1 MNDLDLCLE
10 VVSKSCQ
17 ELREI
22 RRWISRKPLEIEAW
36 FQRTTNRKWY
46 MGYQMVTWSMTSR
59 DPQRCCKAVRSAILA
74 TAWLLVVFLFVIVLI
89 FVRFSHCNFYFCIV
103 FVSQIVIILVFI
115 LTEWRPIIPVF
126 VFVTKIALTATR
138 DHFNMSVKRQTLH
151 CVARL
156 RCWPWWW
163 DGPHS
168 DTSDPCVGEWSMYND
183 QSRPFRG
190 GSLPSTKNIYI
201 TQTL

>member
-59 DPQRCCKAVRSAILA
+59 DPQRCCKAVRLAILA

-89 FVRFSHCNFYFCIV
+89 FVRFSHCNFLFLYRFRFTNCHNSRFHTHRMTCNNSSFRFRYENSSDCNEGPFQHECEETNPSLCSTSEMLALV
-103 FVSQIVIILVFI
+103 MRWSSQRYQWSLC
-115 LTEWRPIIPVF
+115 WRMKHV
-126 VFVTKIALTATR
+126 
-138 DHFNMSVKRQTLH
+138 
-151 CVARL
+151 
-156 RCWPWWW
+156 
-163 DGPHS
+163 
-168 DTSDPCVGEWSMYND
+168 
-183 QSRPFRG
+183 
-190 GSLPSTKNIYI
+190 
-201 TQTL
+201 